1 MRLRKLALACV
12 SVTISL
18 AGFAQDNNCSSP
30 QKCSLIGFSANLTNF
45 TKPLSIGNSF
55 RNSNSSAG
63 FSIMYWRGIKRNLDF
78 TLRYNGSFT
87 NYSKNPSPSN
97 SSDYGN
103 ELELNIHGRLLAD
116 NKFVQPFVTA
126 GLGLA
131 VYGGNWGIF
140 VPLGGGIQFNFE
152 EITYLFLHMSYRATL
167 TSSKLDNS
175 LFYSLGIAE
184 SISKSRYP
192 RTKIQ

>member
-1 MRLRKLALACV
+1 MRKLALAYV
-12 SVTISL
+12 SAAMSF
-18 AGFAQDNNCSSP
+18 AAFAQDNNCTSP

-55 RNSNSSAG
+55 KNGNSSAG
-63 FSIMYWRGIKRNLDF
+63 FSIMYWRGINRNLDF
-78 TLRYNGSFT
+78 TFRYNGLFT

-103 ELELNIHGRLLAD
+103 ELESDVHGRLLAD
-116 NKFVQPFVTA
+116 NKFVQPFVTT

-131 VYGGNWGIF
+131 VYGGKWGVF

-192 RTKIQ
+192 RPKIQ